1 VRQLRRTEH
10 PVEPIRIEDI
20 LGRDRYGAQR
30 DAIRRRLTDYK
41 RARRLSVGPHLTFVF
56 EDRVTVWYQIQ
67 EMLWVEQITDLDAI
81 REELAIYNATLP
93 GASEFSATLFIEIDD
108 AAQVVE
114 VLNRLVG
121 IDECVA
127 MEVGERP
134 PLRATFEPDRQ
145 TAEKVS
151 AVQYVR
157 FPFDEGTRAA
167 IAAGAPL
174 AVRVEHASYRA
185 RQPLSDLVR
194 ESLATEAAGPAAM
207 TVALARVRDGG

>member
-1 VRQLRRTEH
+1 M
-10 PVEPIRIEDI
+10 EPIRIDDI

-30 DAIRRRLTDYK
+30 DAVRRRLTAYK

-81 REELAIYNATLP
+81 RDELATYNASLP
-93 GASEFSATLFIEIDD
+93 GPGEFAATLLIEIEA

-121 IDECVA
+121 IDECVT
-127 MEVGERP
+127 MEVGEQRV
-134 PLRATFEPDRQ
+134 LRATFEPDRQ

-157 FPFDEGTRAA
+157 FPFDDAGRAA
-167 IAAGAPL
+167 IGAGAGL
-174 AVRVEHASYRA
+174 TVRVEHPHYSACQPMPDATRA
-185 RQPLSDLVR
+185 C
-194 ESLATEAAGPAAM
+194 LAAEVQGPAAM
-207 TVALARVRDGG
+207 TAALTRVRDGD